1 MVAPENHGA
10 EGMTTIGFIGLGVM
24 GEPMCR
30 NLARKGGV
38 PVVAFDLRREP
49 LERVAAHGVRAA
61 PSATAVVEASD
72 IVLLSLPGEPQ
83 VRALC
88 LGPDGIVRHTR
99 RGQLIA
105 DTSTCPVALARELDT
120 AFAAQGADFADAPIA
135 RTRQAAEQGTL
146 SIMVGATPAVF
157 ERLQPV
163 LTHMGSEV
171 THCGPVG
178 CGQLVKL
185 MNNMVIAETVVAL
198 SEAITIARR
207 AGMDDKLLFDAMAK
221 GSSDSF
227 ALRNHGLKA
236 VLPGDFPEN
245 AFSARYMLK
254 DLSYALS
261 LAAET
266 GVDAAGARHAAAL
279 MEAAIERGDGDRYWP
294 AIVRVIDK

>member
-1 MVAPENHGA
+1 
-10 EGMTTIGFIGLGVM
+10 MTTIGFIGLGVM

-30 NLARKGGV
+30 NLARKSGL
-38 PVVAFDLRREP
+38 PIVAFDLRAEP
-49 LERVAAHGVRAA
+49 LARVATHGVRAA
-61 PSATAVVEASD
+61 ASTAAVVEAAD
-72 IVLLSLPGEPQ
+72 LVLLSLPGGPQ
-83 VRALC
+83 VRAVC
-88 LGPDGIVRHTR
+88 LEAGGVLEHVR
-99 RGQLIA
+99 RGQLVA

-120 AFAAQGADFADAPIA
+120 AFAAKGVAFADAPIA

-146 SIMVGATPAVF
+146 SIMVGATAAVF
-157 ERLQPV
+157 ERLKPV
-163 LTHMGSEV
+163 LSNMGSEV

-207 AGMDDKLLFDAMAK
+207 AGMDDALLFDTMTK

-227 ALRNHGLKA
+227 ALRNHGLKS

-254 DLSYALS
+254 DLSYALA
-261 LAAET
+261 LARET
-266 GVDAAGARHAAAL
+266 GVAATGAAHAAEL
-279 MEAAIERGDGDRYWP
+279 LEAAIAGGDGDRYWP
-294 AIVRVIDK
+294 ALVKVIDKA